1 MKEVKAIQLVRDLF
15 LRPNRDRKL
24 QAGTFQSLPPA
35 LPGGL
40 VVMFVQELVCP
51 IGDQGVRVPWEAG
64 HRLGKERPQHLP
76 FGKKQAQ
83 MSPKQESLATWP
95 LGFVKAKAPSFCMR
109 LSFPMRVFA
118 MWACSKLPGSVNC
131 QLAGY

>member
-51 IGDQGVRVPWEAG
+51 IGDQGVRGA
-64 HRLGKERPQHLP
+64 LGGRTQTRKERPQHLP

-83 MSPKQESLATWP
+83 MSPKQESLASPWG
-95 LGFVKAKAPSFCMR
+95 L
-109 LSFPMRVFA
+109 
-118 MWACSKLPGSVNC
+118 
-131 QLAGY
+131 